1 MILRLRRPSTIPVY
15 EKIVKPLVAKYKIT
29 FINYQVNSRLS
40 LLAWVT
46 FSNVDQDFNRVASEG
61 GAEGVRNTPAASC
74 ELFVMLRRKRRSL
87 EKLDQDSGGEEGS
100 RKVSNRKR
108 LAKLM
113 ERAVLK
119 VGGKYPYALIYFKK
133 EKEKN
138 QFS

>member
-1 MILRLRRPSTIPVY
+1 MLETHQLL
-15 EKIVKPLVAKYKIT
+15 LVN
-29 FINYQVNSRLS
+29 F
-40 LLAWVT
+40 
-46 FSNVDQDFNRVASEG
+46 
-61 GAEGVRNTPAASC
+61 
-74 ELFVMLRRKRRSL
+74 FVMLRRKRRSL